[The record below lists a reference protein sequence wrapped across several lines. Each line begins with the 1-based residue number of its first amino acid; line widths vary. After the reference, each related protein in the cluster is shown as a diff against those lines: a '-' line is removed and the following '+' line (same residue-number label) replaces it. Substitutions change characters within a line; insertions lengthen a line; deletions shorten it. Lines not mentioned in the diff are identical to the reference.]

1 MSRFEDKFAAKRK
14 NIELFM
20 YGLTIIRRLPGKP
33 GVRFI
38 LREYFFCYQL
48 SRWSRPLFFMHY
60 YKK

>member
-20 YGLTIIRRLPGKP
+20 CGLTIIRRLPGKP

-38 LREYFFCYQL
+38 LPYVDLVSEV
-48 SRWSRPLFFMHY
+48 
-60 YKK
+60 